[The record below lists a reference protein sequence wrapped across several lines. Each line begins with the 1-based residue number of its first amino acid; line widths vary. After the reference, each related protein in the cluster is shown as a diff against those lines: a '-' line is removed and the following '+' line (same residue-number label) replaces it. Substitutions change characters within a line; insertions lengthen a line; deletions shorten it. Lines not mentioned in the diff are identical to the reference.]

1 MTSVSTKNTGESSA
15 FLRYK
20 EEDKVLLTVGL
31 IILVGLS
38 LGWIVSK
45 VHLPYI
51 LGMLLAGVLLGQHVL
66 NILDS
71 SVIDISGDLRKIALI
86 IIIVKA
92 GLSLNLTDLKRIGRP
107 AVMLCFVPATLE
119 LLAFVLFA
127 PSIMGVTVLQAAI
140 LGAVMG
146 AVSPAV
152 TVPRLTKMIDEG
164 VGVKKGI
171 PQMLI
176 AGASADDIYVIVLF
190 TTLVGLEAGG
200 DMNAMSL
207 LRIPEEIILG
217 ALAGGVLGV
226 FLAVYFRKVHIRD
239 SLKVTIMMAFSMILY
254 WIEGIAPV
262 SGLLAVMTMGIA
274 LNMRLPVVA
283 KRLSAKFSKLW
294 VAAEIFLFVLVGATV
309 NIGYVTKAGVGMV
322 IMLFIGLL
330 FREIGTLISVL
341 GVGLNV
347 KEILFCLISQI
358 PKATVQAAI
367 GGVPLAMGLSCGDVV
382 LTMAVVSIVVTA
394 PLGAI
399 GMDATVGRFISRD
412 AEYPSST

>member
-1 MTSVSTKNTGESSA
+1 M
-15 FLRYK
+15 
-20 EEDKVLLTVGL
+20 LLSIGM
-31 IILVGLS
+31 IILAGLL

-45 VHLPYI
+45 IQLPRI
-51 LGMLLAGVLLGQHVL
+51 IGMLLAGMLLGPYVL
-66 NILDS
+66 NVLDS
-71 SVIDISGDLRKIALI
+71 SIIDMSGDLRKIALI
-86 IIIVKA
+86 IIIAKA
-92 GLSLNLTDLKRIGRP
+92 GLSLDITDLKRIGRP
-107 AVMLCFVPATLE
+107 AIMLCFVPATLE
-119 LLAFVLFA
+119 LIAFVLFA
-127 PSIMGVTVLQAAI
+127 PFIMGVTLLQAAI

-164 VGVKKGI
+164 IGVKKGI

-200 DMNAMSL
+200 NMNALSL

-217 ALAGGVLGV
+217 AVTGGILGV
-226 FLAVYFRKVHIRD
+226 ILAVYFMKVHIRD
-239 SLKVTIMMAFSMILY
+239 SLKVTIIMAFSMILY

-274 LNMRLPVVA
+274 LNVRLQVVA

-322 IMLFIGLL
+322 IMLFVGLL
-330 FREIGTLISVL
+330 FREFGTLISVL
-341 GVGLNV
+341 GVGLNK
-347 KEILFCLISQI
+347 KEILFCLISQL

-367 GGVPLAMGLSCGDVV
+367 GGVPLAMGLSCGNVV
-382 LTMAVVSIVVTA
+382 LTMAVVSIVITA

-399 GMDATVGRFISRD
+399 GMDATVDRFISRD
-412 AEYPSST
+412 KEADTGSTGGTN

>member
-1 MTSVSTKNTGESSA
+1 M
-15 FLRYK
+15 
-20 EEDKVLLTVGL
+20 LLSIGL

-38 LGWIVSK
+38 FGWIVSK
-45 VHLPYI
+45 ISLPRI
-51 LGMLLAGVLLGQHVL
+51 IGMLLAGILLGPYVL
-66 NILDS
+66 NVLDS
-71 SVIDISGDLRKIALI
+71 SVIDMSGDLRKIALI
-86 IIIVKA
+86 IIIAKA
-92 GLSLNLTDLKRIGRP
+92 GLSLDITDLKRIGRP
-107 AVMLCFVPATLE
+107 AIMLCFVPATFE
-119 LLAFVLFA
+119 LIAFVLFA
-127 PSIMGVTVLQAAI
+127 PSIMGVSLLQAAI

-164 VGVKKGI
+164 IGVKKGI

-200 DMNAMSL
+200 NMNAMSL
-207 LRIPEEIILG
+207 LRIPEEILLG
-217 ALAGGVLGV
+217 ALAGGALGV
-226 FLAVYFRKVHIRD
+226 ILALYFKRVHIRD
-239 SLKVTIMMAFSMILY
+239 SLKVTIIMALSMILY

-262 SGLLAVMTMGIA
+262 SGLLAVMALGIV
-274 LNMRLPVVA
+274 LNMRLPVLA

-309 NIGYVTKAGVGMV
+309 NVRYVSKAGVGMV
-322 IMLFIGLL
+322 IMLFVGLL

-341 GVGLNV
+341 GVGLNA
-347 KEILFCLISQI
+347 KEILFCLISQL

-367 GGVPLAMGLSCGDVV
+367 GGVPLAMGLSCGNVV
-382 LTMAVVSIVVTA
+382 LTMAVVSIVITA

-399 GMDATVGRFISRD
+399 GMDATVDRFISHD
-412 AEYPSST
+412 AKTNDNKTSLFS

>member
-1 MTSVSTKNTGESSA
+1 M
-15 FLRYK
+15 
-20 EEDKVLLTVGL
+20 LLSIGM
-31 IILVGLS
+31 IILAGL
-38 LGWIVSK
+38 LFGWIVSK
-45 VHLPYI
+45 IQLPRI
-51 LGMLLAGVLLGQHVL
+51 IGMLLAGMLLGPYVL
-66 NILDS
+66 NVLDS
-71 SVIDISGDLRKIALI
+71 SIIDMSGDLRKIALI
-86 IIIVKA
+86 IIIAKA
-92 GLSLNLTDLKRIGRP
+92 GLSLDITDLKRIGRP
-107 AVMLCFVPATLE
+107 AIMLCFVPATLE
-119 LLAFVLFA
+119 LIAFVLFA
-127 PSIMGVTVLQAAI
+127 PFIMGVTLLQAAI

-164 VGVKKGI
+164 IGVKKGI

-200 DMNAMSL
+200 NMNALSL

-217 ALAGGVLGV
+217 AVTGGILGV
-226 FLAVYFRKVHIRD
+226 ILAVYFKKVHIRD
-239 SLKVTIMMAFSMILY
+239 SLKVTIIMAFSMILY

-274 LNMRLPVVA
+274 LNVRLQVVA

-322 IMLFIGLL
+322 IMLFVGLL
-330 FREIGTLISVL
+330 FREFGTLISVL
-341 GVGLNV
+341 GVGLNK
-347 KEILFCLISQI
+347 KEILFCLISQL

-367 GGVPLAMGLSCGDVV
+367 GGVPLAMGLSCGNVV
-382 LTMAVVSIVVTA
+382 LTMAVVSIVITA

-399 GMDATVGRFISRD
+399 GMDATVDRFISRD
-412 AEYPSST
+412 KEADTGSTGGTN

>member
-1 MTSVSTKNTGESSA
+1 M
-15 FLRYK
+15 
-20 EEDKVLLTVGL
+20 LLSIGL
-31 IILVGLS
+31 IIIVGLT

-45 VHLPYI
+45 VHLPRI
-51 LGMLLAGVLLGQHVL
+51 IGMLLAGILLGPYLL
-66 NILDS
+66 NVLDS
-71 SVIDISGDLRKIALI
+71 SIVDMSGDLRKIALI
-86 IIIVKA
+86 IIIAKA
-92 GLSLNLTDLKRIGRP
+92 GLSLDITDLKRIGRP
-107 AVMLCFVPATLE
+107 AVMLCFVPATFE
-119 LLAFVLFA
+119 LIAFVLFA
-127 PSIMGVTVLQAAI
+127 PAIMGVTKLQAAV
-140 LGAVMG
+140 LGAIMG

-164 VGVKKGI
+164 IGIKKGI

-200 DMNAMSL
+200 NMNAMSL

-217 ALAGGVLGV
+217 ALAGGVQGV
-226 FLAVYFRKVHIRD
+226 ILSVYFKKVHIRD

-254 WIEGIAPV
+254 WIEGMAPV

-274 LNMRLPVVA
+274 LMMRLPIVA
-283 KRLSAKFSKLW
+283 GRLSAKFSKLW

-330 FREIGTLISVL
+330 FREFGTLVSVL
-341 GVGLNV
+341 GVGLNT
-347 KEILFCLISQI
+347 KEVMFCLISQL

-367 GGVPLAMGLSCGDVV
+367 GGVPLAMGLSCGNVV
-382 LTMAVVSIVVTA
+382 LTMAVVSIVITA

-399 GMDATVGRFISRD
+399 GMDATVDRFISRD
-412 AEYPSST
+412 AKTDDCNTGGIQ

>member
-1 MTSVSTKNTGESSA
+1 M
-15 FLRYK
+15 
-20 EEDKVLLTVGL
+20 LLSIGL
-31 IILVGLS
+31 IIIVGLT

-45 VHLPYI
+45 AHLPRI
-51 LGMLLAGVLLGQHVL
+51 IGMLFCGILLGPYLL
-66 NILDS
+66 NVLDS
-71 SVIDISGDLRKIALI
+71 SLIDMSGDLRKIALI
-86 IIIVKA
+86 IIIAKA
-92 GLSLNLTDLKRIGRP
+92 GLSLDITDLKRIGRP

-190 TTLVGLEAGG
+190 TTLVALEAGG
-200 DMNAMSL
+200 KMNAMSL

-217 ALAGGVLGV
+217 ALAGGILGV
-226 FLAVYFRKVHIRD
+226 ILAIYFKKVHIRD
-239 SLKVTIMMAFSMILY
+239 SLKVTIIMAISMILY

-274 LNMRLPVVA
+274 LNMKLPLVA
-283 KRLSAKFSKLW
+283 NRLSAKFSKLW
-294 VAAEIFLFVLVGATV
+294 VAAEIFLFVLVGSTV
-309 NIGYVTKAGVGMV
+309 NIGYVTKAGVGMI

-330 FREIGTLISVL
+330 FRELGTFVSVL
-341 GVGLNV
+341 GVGLNT
-347 KEILFCLISQI
+347 KEVMFCLISQL

-367 GGVPLAMGLSCGDVV
+367 GGVPLAMGLSCGNVV
-382 LTMAVVSIVVTA
+382 LTMAVVSIVITA

-399 GMDATVGRFISRD
+399 GMDATVDRFISHD
-412 AEYPSST
+412 TETNGSTGGTE

>member
-1 MTSVSTKNTGESSA
+1 M
-15 FLRYK
+15 
-20 EEDKVLLTVGL
+20 LLSIGM
-31 IILVGLS
+31 IILAGLL

-45 VHLPYI
+45 IQLPRI
-51 LGMLLAGVLLGQHVL
+51 IGMLLAGMLLGPYVL
-66 NILDS
+66 NVLDS
-71 SVIDISGDLRKIALI
+71 SIIDMSGDLRKIALI
-86 IIIVKA
+86 IIIAKA
-92 GLSLNLTDLKRIGRP
+92 GLSLDITDLKRIGRP
-107 AVMLCFVPATLE
+107 AIMLCFVPATLE
-119 LLAFVLFA
+119 LIAFVLFA
-127 PSIMGVTVLQAAI
+127 PFIMGVTLLQAAI

-164 VGVKKGI
+164 IGVKKGI

-200 DMNAMSL
+200 NMNALSL

-217 ALAGGVLGV
+217 AVTGGILGV
-226 FLAVYFRKVHIRD
+226 ILAVYFKKVHIRD
-239 SLKVTIMMAFSMILY
+239 SLKVTIIMAFSMILY

-274 LNMRLPVVA
+274 LNVRLQVVA

-322 IMLFIGLL
+322 IMLFVGLL
-330 FREIGTLISVL
+330 FREFGTLISVL
-341 GVGLNV
+341 GVGLNK
-347 KEILFCLISQI
+347 KEILFCLISQL

-367 GGVPLAMGLSCGDVV
+367 GGVPLAMGLSCGNVV
-382 LTMAVVSIVVTA
+382 LTMAVVSIVITA

-399 GMDATVGRFISRD
+399 GMDATVDRFISRD
-412 AEYPSST
+412 KEVDTGSTGGTN

>member
-1 MTSVSTKNTGESSA
+1 M
-15 FLRYK
+15 
-20 EEDKVLLTVGL
+20 LLSIGM
-31 IILVGLS
+31 IILAGLL

-45 VHLPYI
+45 IRLPRI
-51 LGMLLAGVLLGQHVL
+51 IGMLLAGMLLGPYVL
-66 NILDS
+66 NVLDS
-71 SVIDISGDLRKIALI
+71 SIIDMSGDLRKIALI
-86 IIIVKA
+86 IIIAKA
-92 GLSLNLTDLKRIGRP
+92 GLSLDITDLKRIGRP
-107 AVMLCFVPATLE
+107 AIMLCFVPATLE
-119 LLAFVLFA
+119 LIAFVLFA
-127 PSIMGVTVLQAAI
+127 PFIMGVTLLQAAI

-164 VGVKKGI
+164 IGVKKGI

-200 DMNAMSL
+200 NMNALSL

-217 ALAGGVLGV
+217 AVTGGILGV
-226 FLAVYFRKVHIRD
+226 ILAVYFKKVHIRD
-239 SLKVTIMMAFSMILY
+239 SLKVTIIMAFSMILY

-274 LNMRLPVVA
+274 LNVRLQVVA

-322 IMLFIGLL
+322 IMLFVGLL
-330 FREIGTLISVL
+330 FREFGTLISVL
-341 GVGLNV
+341 GVGLNE
-347 KEILFCLISQI
+347 KEILFCLISQL

-367 GGVPLAMGLSCGDVV
+367 GGVPLAMGLSCGNVV
-382 LTMAVVSIVVTA
+382 LTMAVVSIVITA

-399 GMDATVGRFISRD
+399 GMDAAVDRFISRD
-412 AEYPSST
+412 KEADTGSTGGTN

>member
-1 MTSVSTKNTGESSA
+1 M
-15 FLRYK
+15 
-20 EEDKVLLTVGL
+20 LLSIGM
-31 IILVGLS
+31 IILAGLL

-45 VHLPYI
+45 IQLPRI
-51 LGMLLAGVLLGQHVL
+51 IGMLLAGMLLGPYVL
-66 NILDS
+66 NVLDS
-71 SVIDISGDLRKIALI
+71 SIIDMSGDLRKIALI
-86 IIIVKA
+86 IIIAKA
-92 GLSLNLTDLKRIGRP
+92 GLSLDITDLKRIGRP
-107 AVMLCFVPATLE
+107 AIMLCFVPATLE
-119 LLAFVLFA
+119 LIAFVLFA
-127 PSIMGVTVLQAAI
+127 PFIMGVTLLQAAI

-164 VGVKKGI
+164 IGVKKGI

-200 DMNAMSL
+200 NMNALSL

-217 ALAGGVLGV
+217 AVTGGILGV
-226 FLAVYFRKVHIRD
+226 ILAVYFKKVHIRD
-239 SLKVTIMMAFSMILY
+239 SLKVTIIMAFSMILY

-274 LNMRLPVVA
+274 LNVRLQVVA

-322 IMLFIGLL
+322 IMLFVGLL
-330 FREIGTLISVL
+330 FREFGTLISVL
-341 GVGLNV
+341 GVGLNK
-347 KEILFCLISQI
+347 KEILFCLISQL

-367 GGVPLAMGLSCGDVV
+367 GGVPLAMGLSCGNVV
-382 LTMAVVSIVVTA
+382 LTMAVVSIVITA

-399 GMDATVGRFISRD
+399 GMDATVDRLISRD
-412 AEYPSST
+412 KEADTGSTGGTN

>member
-1 MTSVSTKNTGESSA
+1 M
-15 FLRYK
+15 
-20 EEDKVLLTVGL
+20 LLSIGM
-31 IILVGLS
+31 IILAGLL

-45 VHLPYI
+45 IQLPRI
-51 LGMLLAGVLLGQHVL
+51 IGMLLAGMLLGPYVL
-66 NILDS
+66 NVLDS
-71 SVIDISGDLRKIALI
+71 SIIDMSGDLRKIALI
-86 IIIVKA
+86 IIIAKA
-92 GLSLNLTDLKRIGRP
+92 GLSLDITDLKRIGRP
-107 AVMLCFVPATLE
+107 AIMLCFVPATLE
-119 LLAFVLFA
+119 LIAFVLFA
-127 PSIMGVTVLQAAI
+127 PFIMGVTLLQAAI

-164 VGVKKGI
+164 IGVKKGI

-200 DMNAMSL
+200 NMNALSL

-217 ALAGGVLGV
+217 AVTGGILGV
-226 FLAVYFRKVHIRD
+226 ILAVYFKKVHIRD
-239 SLKVTIMMAFSMILY
+239 SLKVTIIMAFSMILY

-274 LNMRLPVVA
+274 LNVRLQVVA

-322 IMLFIGLL
+322 IMLFVGLL
-330 FREIGTLISVL
+330 FREFGTLISVL
-341 GVGLNV
+341 GVGLNK
-347 KEILFCLISQI
+347 KEILFCLISQL

-367 GGVPLAMGLSCGDVV
+367 GGVPLTMGLSCGNVV
-382 LTMAVVSIVVTA
+382 LTMAVVSIVITA

-399 GMDATVGRFISRD
+399 GMDATVDRFISRD
-412 AEYPSST
+412 KEADTGSTGGTN

>member
-1 MTSVSTKNTGESSA
+1 M
-15 FLRYK
+15 
-20 EEDKVLLTVGL
+20 LLSIGL
-31 IILVGLS
+31 IIIVGLT

-45 VHLPYI
+45 VHLPRI
-51 LGMLLAGVLLGQHVL
+51 IGMLLAGILLGPYLL
-66 NILDS
+66 NVLDS
-71 SVIDISGDLRKIALI
+71 SIVDMSGDLRKIALI
-86 IIIVKA
+86 IIIAKA
-92 GLSLNLTDLKRIGRP
+92 GLSLDITDLKRIGRP
-107 AVMLCFVPATLE
+107 AVMLCFVPATFE
-119 LLAFVLFA
+119 LIAFVLFA
-127 PSIMGVTVLQAAI
+127 PAIMGVTKLQAAV

-164 VGVKKGI
+164 IGIKKGI

-200 DMNAMSL
+200 NMNAMSL

-217 ALAGGVLGV
+217 ALAGGVQGV
-226 FLAVYFRKVHIRD
+226 ILSVYFKKVHIRD

-254 WIEGIAPV
+254 WIEGMAPV

-274 LNMRLPVVA
+274 LKMRLPIVA
-283 KRLSAKFSKLW
+283 GRLSAKFSKLW

-330 FREIGTLISVL
+330 FREFGTLVSVL
-341 GVGLNV
+341 GVGLNT
-347 KEILFCLISQI
+347 KEVMFCLISQL

-367 GGVPLAMGLSCGDVV
+367 GGVPLAMGLSCGNVV
-382 LTMAVVSIVVTA
+382 LTMAVVSIVITA

-399 GMDATVGRFISRD
+399 GMDATVDRFISRD
-412 AEYPSST
+412 AKTDDCNTGGIQ

>member
-1 MTSVSTKNTGESSA
+1 MLFSI
-15 FLRYK
+15 
-20 EEDKVLLTVGL
+20 GL
-31 IILVGLS
+31 IIIVGLT

-45 VHLPYI
+45 AHLPRI
-51 LGMLLAGVLLGQHVL
+51 IGMLLAGILLGPYLLNVL
-66 NILDS
+66 DG
-71 SVIDISGDLRKIALI
+71 SVVDMSGDLRKIALI
-86 IIIVKA
+86 IIIAKA
-92 GLSLNLTDLKRIGRP
+92 GLSLDITDLKRIGRP
-107 AVMLCFVPATLE
+107 AVMLCFVPATFE
-119 LLAFVLFA
+119 LIAFVLFA
-127 PSIMGVTVLQAAI
+127 PAIMGVTKLQAAI

-164 VGVKKGI
+164 IGIKKGI

-200 DMNAMSL
+200 NMNAMSL

-226 FLAVYFRKVHIRD
+226 ILSVYFKKVHIRD

-254 WIEGIAPV
+254 WIEGMAPV

-274 LNMRLPVVA
+274 LKMRLPIVA
-283 KRLSAKFSKLW
+283 GRLSAKFSKLW

-330 FREIGTLISVL
+330 FRETGTLVSVL
-341 GVGLNV
+341 GVGLNT
-347 KEILFCLISQI
+347 KEVMFCLISQL

-367 GGVPLAMGLSCGDVV
+367 GGVPLAMGLSCGNVV
-382 LTMAVVSIVVTA
+382 LTMAVVSIVITA

-399 GMDATVGRFISRD
+399 GMDATVDRFISRD
-412 AEYPSST
+412 TETNAGSTGGTE

>member
-1 MTSVSTKNTGESSA
+1 M
-15 FLRYK
+15 
-20 EEDKVLLTVGL
+20 LLSIGL
-31 IILVGLS
+31 IILVGL
-38 LGWIVSK
+38 LFGWIVSK
-45 VHLPYI
+45 ISLPRI
-51 LGMLLAGVLLGQHVL
+51 IGMLLVGILLGPYVL
-66 NILDS
+66 NVLDS
-71 SVIDISGDLRKIALI
+71 SVIDMSGDLRKIALI
-86 IIIVKA
+86 IIIAKA
-92 GLSLNLTDLKRIGRP
+92 GLSLDITDLKRIGRP
-107 AVMLCFVPATLE
+107 AIMLCFVPATFE
-119 LLAFVLFA
+119 LIAFVLFA
-127 PSIMGVTVLQAAI
+127 PSIMGVSLLQAAI

-164 VGVKKGI
+164 IGVKKGI

-200 DMNAMSL
+200 NMNAMSL
-207 LRIPEEIILG
+207 LRIPEEILFG
-217 ALAGGVLGV
+217 ALAGGALGV
-226 FLAVYFRKVHIRD
+226 ILALYFKRVHIRD
-239 SLKVTIMMAFSMILY
+239 SLKVTIIMALSMILY

-262 SGLLAVMTMGIA
+262 SGLLAVMALGIV
-274 LNMRLPVVA
+274 LNMRLPVLA

-309 NIGYVTKAGVGMV
+309 NIGYVTKAGIGMV

-341 GVGLNV
+341 GVGLNA
-347 KEILFCLISQI
+347 KEILFCLISQL

-367 GGVPLAMGLSCGDVV
+367 GGVPLAMGLSCGNVV
-382 LTMAVVSIVVTA
+382 LTMAVVSIVITA

-399 GMDATVGRFISRD
+399 GMDATVDRFISHD
-412 AEYPSST
+412 AKTDDCNTGDILS

>member
-1 MTSVSTKNTGESSA
+1 M
-15 FLRYK
+15 
-20 EEDKVLLTVGL
+20 LLSIGL

-38 LGWIVSK
+38 FGWIVSK
-45 VHLPYI
+45 ISLPRI
-51 LGMLLAGVLLGQHVL
+51 IGMLLAGILLGPYVL
-66 NILDS
+66 NVLDS
-71 SVIDISGDLRKIALI
+71 SVIDMSGDLRKIALI
-86 IIIVKA
+86 IIIAKA
-92 GLSLNLTDLKRIGRP
+92 GLSLDITDLKRIGRP
-107 AVMLCFVPATLE
+107 AIMLCFVPATFE
-119 LLAFVLFA
+119 LIAFVLFA
-127 PSIMGVTVLQAAI
+127 PSIMGVSLLQAAI

-164 VGVKKGI
+164 IGVKKGI

-200 DMNAMSL
+200 NMNAMSL
-207 LRIPEEIILG
+207 LRIPEEILLG
-217 ALAGGVLGV
+217 ALAGGALGV
-226 FLAVYFRKVHIRD
+226 ILALYFKRVHIRD
-239 SLKVTIMMAFSMILY
+239 SLKVTIIMALSMILY

-262 SGLLAVMTMGIA
+262 SGLLAVMALGIV
-274 LNMRLPVVA
+274 LNMRLPVLA

-309 NIGYVTKAGVGMV
+309 NVRYVSKAGVGMV
-322 IMLFIGLL
+322 IMLFVGLL

-341 GVGLNV
+341 GVGLNA
-347 KEILFCLISQI
+347 KEILFCLISQL

-367 GGVPLAMGLSCGDVV
+367 GGVPLAMGLSCGNVV
-382 LTMAVVSIVVTA
+382 LTMAVVSIVITA

-399 GMDATVGRFISRD
+399 GMDATVDRFISRD
-412 AEYPSST
+412 AKTDDCNTGGIQ

>member
-1 MTSVSTKNTGESSA
+1 M
-15 FLRYK
+15 
-20 EEDKVLLTVGL
+20 LLSIGM
-31 IILVGLS
+31 IILAGLL

-45 VHLPYI
+45 IQLPRI
-51 LGMLLAGVLLGQHVL
+51 IGMLLAGMLLGPYVL
-66 NILDS
+66 NVLDS
-71 SVIDISGDLRKIALI
+71 SIIDMSGDLRKIALI
-86 IIIVKA
+86 IIIAKA
-92 GLSLNLTDLKRIGRP
+92 GLSLDITDLKRIGRP
-107 AVMLCFVPATLE
+107 AIMLCFVPATLE
-119 LLAFVLFA
+119 LIAFVLFA
-127 PSIMGVTVLQAAI
+127 PFIMGVTLLQAAI

-164 VGVKKGI
+164 IGVKKGI

-200 DMNAMSL
+200 NMNALSL

-217 ALAGGVLGV
+217 AVTGGILGV
-226 FLAVYFRKVHIRD
+226 ILAVYFKKVHIRD
-239 SLKVTIMMAFSMILY
+239 SLKVTIIMAFSMILY

-262 SGLLAVMTMGIA
+262 SGLLAVMTMGIV
-274 LNMRLPVVA
+274 LNVRLQVVA

-322 IMLFIGLL
+322 IMLFVGLL
-330 FREIGTLISVL
+330 FREFGTLISVL
-341 GVGLNV
+341 GVGLNK
-347 KEILFCLISQI
+347 KEILFCLISQL

-367 GGVPLAMGLSCGDVV
+367 GGVPLAMGLSCGNVV
-382 LTMAVVSIVVTA
+382 LTMAVVSIVITA

-399 GMDATVGRFISRD
+399 GMDATVDRFISRD
-412 AEYPSST
+412 KEADTGSTGGTN

>member
-1 MTSVSTKNTGESSA
+1 M
-15 FLRYK
+15 
-20 EEDKVLLTVGL
+20 LLSIGM
-31 IILVGLS
+31 IILAGLL

-45 VHLPYI
+45 IQLPRI
-51 LGMLLAGVLLGQHVL
+51 IGMLLAGMLLGPYVL
-66 NILDS
+66 NVLDS
-71 SVIDISGDLRKIALI
+71 SIIDMSGDLRKIALI
-86 IIIVKA
+86 IIIAKA
-92 GLSLNLTDLKRIGRP
+92 GLSLDITDLKRIGRP
-107 AVMLCFVPATLE
+107 AIMLCFVPATLE
-119 LLAFVLFA
+119 LIAFVLFA
-127 PSIMGVTVLQAAI
+127 PFIMGVTLLQAAI

-164 VGVKKGI
+164 IGVKKGI

-200 DMNAMSL
+200 NMNALSL

-217 ALAGGVLGV
+217 AVTGGILGV
-226 FLAVYFRKVHIRD
+226 ILAVYFKKVHIRD
-239 SLKVTIMMAFSMILY
+239 SLKVTIIMAFSMILY

-274 LNMRLPVVA
+274 LNVRLQVVA

-322 IMLFIGLL
+322 IILFVGLL
-330 FREIGTLISVL
+330 FREFGTLISVL
-341 GVGLNV
+341 GVGLNK
-347 KEILFCLISQI
+347 KEILFCLISQL

-367 GGVPLAMGLSCGDVV
+367 GGVPLAMGLSCGNVV
-382 LTMAVVSIVVTA
+382 LTMAVVSIVITA

-399 GMDATVGRFISRD
+399 GMDATVDRFISRD
-412 AEYPSST
+412 KEADTGSTGGTN

>member
-1 MTSVSTKNTGESSA
+1 M
-15 FLRYK
+15 
-20 EEDKVLLTVGL
+20 LLSIGM
-31 IILVGLS
+31 IILAGLL

-45 VHLPYI
+45 IQLPRI
-51 LGMLLAGVLLGQHVL
+51 IGMLLAGMLLGPYVL
-66 NILDS
+66 NVLDS
-71 SVIDISGDLRKIALI
+71 SIIDMSGDLRKIALI
-86 IIIVKA
+86 IIIAKA
-92 GLSLNLTDLKRIGRP
+92 GLSLDITDLKRIGRP
-107 AVMLCFVPATLE
+107 AIMLCFVPATLE
-119 LLAFVLFA
+119 LIAFVLFA
-127 PSIMGVTVLQAAI
+127 PFIMGVSLLQAAI

-164 VGVKKGI
+164 IGVKKGI

-200 DMNAMSL
+200 NMNALSL

-217 ALAGGVLGV
+217 AVTGGILGV
-226 FLAVYFRKVHIRD
+226 ILAVYFKKVHIRD
-239 SLKVTIMMAFSMILY
+239 SLKVTIIMAFSMILY

-274 LNMRLPVVA
+274 LNVRLQVVA

-322 IMLFIGLL
+322 IMLFVGLL
-330 FREIGTLISVL
+330 FREFGTLISVL
-341 GVGLNV
+341 GVGLNE
-347 KEILFCLISQI
+347 KEILFCLISQL

-367 GGVPLAMGLSCGDVV
+367 GGVPLAMGLSCGNVV
-382 LTMAVVSIVVTA
+382 LTMAVVSIVITA

-399 GMDATVGRFISRD
+399 GMDATVDRFISRD
-412 AEYPSST
+412 KEADTGSTGGTN

>member
-1 MTSVSTKNTGESSA
+1 M
-15 FLRYK
+15 
-20 EEDKVLLTVGL
+20 LLSIGM
-31 IILVGLS
+31 IILAGLL

-45 VHLPYI
+45 IRLPRI
-51 LGMLLAGVLLGQHVL
+51 IGMLLAGMLLGPYVL
-66 NILDS
+66 NVLDS
-71 SVIDISGDLRKIALI
+71 SIIDMSGDLRKIALI
-86 IIIVKA
+86 IIIAKA
-92 GLSLNLTDLKRIGRP
+92 GLSLDITDLKRIGRP
-107 AVMLCFVPATLE
+107 AIMLCFVPATLE
-119 LLAFVLFA
+119 LIAFVLFA
-127 PSIMGVTVLQAAI
+127 PFIMGVTLLQAAI

-164 VGVKKGI
+164 IGVKKGI

-200 DMNAMSL
+200 NMNALSL

-217 ALAGGVLGV
+217 AVTGGILGV
-226 FLAVYFRKVHIRD
+226 ILAVYFKKVHIRD
-239 SLKVTIMMAFSMILY
+239 SLKVTIIMAFSMILY

-274 LNMRLPVVA
+274 LNVRLQVVA

-322 IMLFIGLL
+322 IMLFVGLL
-330 FREIGTLISVL
+330 FREFGTLISVL
-341 GVGLNV
+341 GVGLNK
-347 KEILFCLISQI
+347 KEILFCLISQL

-367 GGVPLAMGLSCGDVV
+367 GGVPLAMGLSCGNVV
-382 LTMAVVSIVVTA
+382 LTMAVVSIVITA

-399 GMDATVGRFISRD
+399 GMDATVDRFISRD
-412 AEYPSST
+412 KEADTGSTGGTN

>member
-1 MTSVSTKNTGESSA
+1 M
-15 FLRYK
+15 
-20 EEDKVLLTVGL
+20 LLSIGM
-31 IILVGLS
+31 IILAGLL

-45 VHLPYI
+45 IQLPRI
-51 LGMLLAGVLLGQHVL
+51 IGMLLAGMLLGPYIL
-66 NILDS
+66 NVLDS
-71 SVIDISGDLRKIALI
+71 SIIDMSGDLRKIALI
-86 IIIVKA
+86 IIIAKA
-92 GLSLNLTDLKRIGRP
+92 GLSLDITDLKRIGRP
-107 AVMLCFVPATLE
+107 AIMLCFVPATLE
-119 LLAFVLFA
+119 LIAFVLFA
-127 PSIMGVTVLQAAI
+127 PFIMGVTLLQAAI

-164 VGVKKGI
+164 IGVKKGI

-200 DMNAMSL
+200 NMNALSL

-217 ALAGGVLGV
+217 AVTGGILGV
-226 FLAVYFRKVHIRD
+226 ILAVYFKKVHIRD
-239 SLKVTIMMAFSMILY
+239 SLKVTIIMAFSMILY

-274 LNMRLPVVA
+274 LNVRLQVVA

-322 IMLFIGLL
+322 IMLFVGLL
-330 FREIGTLISVL
+330 FREFGTLISVL
-341 GVGLNV
+341 GVGLNE
-347 KEILFCLISQI
+347 KEILFCLISQL

-367 GGVPLAMGLSCGDVV
+367 GGVPLAMGLSCGNVV
-382 LTMAVVSIVVTA
+382 LTMAVVSIVITA

-399 GMDATVGRFISRD
+399 GMDATVDRFISRD
-412 AEYPSST
+412 KEADTGSTGGTN

>member
-1 MTSVSTKNTGESSA
+1 
-15 FLRYK
+15 
-20 EEDKVLLTVGL
+20 
-31 IILVGLS
+31 
-38 LGWIVSK
+38 
-45 VHLPYI
+45 
-51 LGMLLAGVLLGQHVL
+51 MLLGPYVL
-66 NILDS
+66 NVLDS
-71 SVIDISGDLRKIALI
+71 SIIDMSGDLRKIALI
-86 IIIVKA
+86 IIIAKA
-92 GLSLNLTDLKRIGRP
+92 GLSLDITDLKRIGRP
-107 AVMLCFVPATLE
+107 AIMLCFVPATLE
-119 LLAFVLFA
+119 LIAFVLFA
-127 PSIMGVTVLQAAI
+127 PFIMGVTLLQAAI

-164 VGVKKGI
+164 IGVKKGI

-200 DMNAMSL
+200 NMNALSL

-217 ALAGGVLGV
+217 AVTGGILGV
-226 FLAVYFRKVHIRD
+226 ILAVYFKKVHIRD
-239 SLKVTIMMAFSMILY
+239 SLKVTIIMAFSMILY

-274 LNMRLPVVA
+274 LNVRLQVVA

-322 IMLFIGLL
+322 IMLFVGLL
-330 FREIGTLISVL
+330 FREFGTLISVL
-341 GVGLNV
+341 GVGLNE
-347 KEILFCLISQI
+347 KEILFCLISQL

-367 GGVPLAMGLSCGDVV
+367 GGVPLAMGLSCGNVV
-382 LTMAVVSIVVTA
+382 LTMAVVSIVITA

-399 GMDATVGRFISRD
+399 GMDATVDRFISRD
-412 AEYPSST
+412 KEADTGSTGGTN